1 MLFPK
6 IFAKRSNTTA
16 VARVIESPIIRATGT
31 GYRGYDLEQ
40 KPLMVGWQITIT
52 KDGKFVH
59 NGSITRSLTSATAE
73 AEKFVDPAIAQAD
86 SFAPAVPL

>member
-1 MLFPK
+1 
-6 IFAKRSNTTA
+6 
-16 VARVIESPIIRATGT
+16 
-31 GYRGYDLEQ
+31 
-40 KPLMVGWQITIT
+40 MVGWQITIT